1 MLLRPL
7 LLLSFPFLFL
17 WYVLFIMN
25 IMMLWNK
32 CDRIGCDFQLEYLHY
47 DMARVYDLNS
57 LFAESISISSSQQRD
72 EQDSGV
78 NKQDQLPWFEPQV
91 QETAWEAG
99 WRWRPGGFFRSFLF
113 GANLPNVYFVQ
124 TYPTFVWCKLT
135 SCLFCPISCFRWRSS
150 QSQPSILQGWNLN
163 SIYICN
169 RWDLIY
175 LGQAKQRQEWEDDR
189 CTSVFVHHLKYNE
202 YQTFGLNTKCTIPNT
217 IYVLPNTI
225 YTTSNTKH
233 KIPNT
238 IYIIPN
244 TAYTLHK
251 PKYQT
256 HHPNRSIQEWE
267 ETPNTYQKYQKPK
280 YQKTTCTIS
289 NTKSKLQHTGV
300 GGRHM
305 PTLIH
310 CPKYQK
316 YQTRKTKIPKTTCT
330 ISNTK
335 SKLQHTGV
343 GRRQM
348 PVPYSSTTRDCHH
361 PARGGVA
368 K

>member
-32 CDRIGCDFQLEYLHY
+32 CGRIGCDFQLEYLHY
-47 DMARVYDLNS
+47 DMARVYHLNS
-57 LFAESISISSSQQRD
+57 LFAESISISSPQQ
-72 EQDSGV
+72 QDSGV

-99 WRWRPGGFFRSFLF
+99 WRRRPGGFFGSFLF

-124 TYPTFVWCKLT
+124 TYPTFVWYMLT

-267 ETPNTYQKYQKPK
+267 DDRCRLRFTILNTR
-280 YQKTTCTIS
+280 
-289 NTKSKLQHTGV
+289 NTKH
-300 GGRHM
+300 
-305 PTLIH
+305 
-310 CPKYQK
+310 
-316 YQTRKTKIPKTTCT
+316 
-330 ISNTK
+330 
-335 SKLQHTGV
+335 
-343 GRRQM
+343 
-348 PVPYSSTTRDCHH
+348 
-361 PARGGVA
+361 
-368 K
+368 